1 MKKIKKILKKLNN
14 QGSSVVMV
22 VAALGFIG
30 IIVGALLMAAGY
42 TYKQKLQDLNARD
55 NFYYVE
61 QAMNEIYAG
70 VGSKTAANMQEAY
83 IYTVEN
89 MVYFDLQTGT
99 YKNRTDEEANHM
111 FKEKIYGAFKC
122 QSGFC

>member
-70 VGSKTAANMQEAY
+70 VGSIPLKIWCILICRQEHTKTE
-83 IYTVEN
+83 
-89 MVYFDLQTGT
+89 QTKKQT
-99 YKNRTDEEANHM
+99 ACLKKNLWS
-111 FKEKIYGAFKC
+111 F
-122 QSGFC
+122 